1 MRFGRVHRLMT
12 DALASLGLLSLLSSG
27 GLERYAVIAL
37 GVGLVAA
44 MSVPEAFQHRRAA
57 ERLSVWGSLAL
68 LTVQTA
74 RLFWGFDALQVAVEF
89 AAGLQVVRI
98 ATRRGAAHDQQIVLL
113 ALLHLIAG
121 TVLGGGMAYGLCF
134 VGFLV
139 IAPGALVL
147 SHLRREVE
155 GNYRQGARD
164 RSGLPVDVPRIL
176 RSRRVVSRNFLLV
189 TCSLAIP
196 IFVFTAVL
204 FVFFPR
210 VGLSMLLLNQ
220 TRGERMVGFSDQVD
234 LGKVGALRTDAT
246 VALRV
251 FFKDLVPDPPQ
262 RIPLYLRGTAFDSY
276 DGVTWRRDRTQGP
289 VESLADRVWVESM
302 LAPVG
307 PELMTIDLE
316 PIRPPVLF
324 LPSEA
329 AAFDLIDSAEK
340 PTSMVTRITRGR
352 EGDFEYLRGD
362 ERGLRYRVFRADGPA
377 PLRTLSTNDRARYTS
392 LPPGL
397 PDRISDLARRW
408 AGNATQS
415 LEVARRVEE
424 RLRTDYLY
432 DLGSPSGAATN
443 PLDHFLFESK
453 RGHCEFYSTSMA
465 VMLRTLGVPTRNV
478 TGFLGASYN
487 RFGRFYVVRQGE
499 AHSWV
504 EVYVD
509 GAGWVR
515 FDPTPSGAA
524 APVARVEGLM
534 ATVRDFFEAAS
545 ERWDR
550 HVVGYDLDQQMQL
563 LNKVRGALRG
573 KGGDQRWLEGV
584 SPREVGLALA
594 LLGGIALAIWAWRR
608 RRRGTRPG
616 RRAIEAPDARIVL
629 LYHQLEDVLRLWGMP
644 RGVGTPPLAHAR
656 AVVGLKHP
664 QAAEVLQLTTVYLDV
679 RFGNAEFTEEAYE
692 DFARRVARLKDYRAP
707 AAA

>member
-1 MRFGRVHRLMT
+1 
-12 DALASLGLLSLLSSG
+12 
-27 GLERYAVIAL
+27 
-37 GVGLVAA
+37 
-44 MSVPEAFQHRRAA
+44 
-57 ERLSVWGSLAL
+57 
-68 LTVQTA
+68 
-74 RLFWGFDALQVAVEF
+74 
-89 AAGLQVVRI
+89 
-98 ATRRGAAHDQQIVLL
+98 
-113 ALLHLIAG
+113 
-121 TVLGGGMAYGLCF
+121 
-134 VGFLV
+134 
-139 IAPGALVL
+139 
-147 SHLRREVE
+147 
-155 GNYRQGARD
+155 
-164 RSGLPVDVPRIL
+164 
-176 RSRRVVSRNFLLV
+176 
-189 TCSLAIP
+189 
-196 IFVFTAVL
+196 
-204 FVFFPR
+204 
-210 VGLSMLLLNQ
+210 
-220 TRGERMVGFSDQVD
+220 
-234 LGKVGALRTDAT
+234 
-246 VALRV
+246 
-251 FFKDLVPDPPQ
+251 
-262 RIPLYLRGTAFDSY
+262 
-276 DGVTWRRDRTQGP
+276 
-289 VESLADRVWVESM
+289 M

-307 PELMTIDLE
+307 AELMTIDLE

-362 ERGLRYRVFRADGPA
+362 ERGLRYRVFRVDGTA
-377 PLRTLSTNDRARYTS
+377 PLRTLTATDRARYTS

-397 PDRISDLARRW
+397 PDRISDLARGW
-408 AGNATQS
+408 ASNATNS

-432 DLGSPSGAATN
+432 DLGSPSGAAIN

-465 VMLRTLGVPTRNV
+465 VMLRTLGIPTRNV

-504 EVYVD
+504 EVYVE
-509 GAGWVR
+509 GVGWMR

-550 HVVGYDLDQQMQL
+550 HVVGYDLDQQMNL
-563 LNKVRGALRG
+563 MNKVRGALRG
-573 KGGDQRWLEGV
+573 RDQGQRWLSGI
-584 SPREVGLALA
+584 SAREAGLVVA
-594 LLGGIALAIWAWRR
+594 LLGGIALGIWAWRR

-616 RRAIEAPDARIVL
+616 RRSIEAPDARIVA
-629 LYHQLEDVLRLWGMP
+629 LYHQLEDVLRQWGMP

-656 AVVGLKHP
+656 AVIGLKHP
-664 QAAEVLQLTTVYLDV
+664 QAAEVLQLTSLYLNV
-679 RFGNAEFTEEAYE
+679 RFGRAEFSDEAYT
-692 DFARRVARLKDYRAP
+692 DYARRVARLKEYRPP

>member
-1 MRFGRVHRLMT
+1 MT

-57 ERLSVWGSLAL
+57 ERLSVWGSLVL

-377 PLRTLSTNDRARYTS
+377 PTRTLSTNDRARYTS

-397 PDRISDLARRW
+397 PDRIADLARRW

-509 GAGWVR
+509 GAGWIR

-573 KGGDQRWLEGV
+573 KGGNQRWLEGV

-608 RRRGTRPG
+608 RRRSTRPG

-629 LYHQLEDVLRLWGMP
+629 LYHQLEDVLRQWGMP
-644 RGVGTPPLAHAR
+644 RAVGTPPLAHAR